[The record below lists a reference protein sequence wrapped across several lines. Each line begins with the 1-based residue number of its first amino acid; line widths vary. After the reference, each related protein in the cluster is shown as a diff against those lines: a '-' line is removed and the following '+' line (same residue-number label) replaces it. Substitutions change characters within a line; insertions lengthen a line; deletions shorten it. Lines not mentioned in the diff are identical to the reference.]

1 MIGHEIHPGKWRTF
15 ARCQVVR
22 GAHAIN
28 FQWLVTLRWGAIAGQ
43 ATTILVVDRLME
55 IALPLTPLGCIVAV
69 AALSNA
75 GCEWWVRA
83 CLR

>member
-1 MIGHEIHPGKWRTF
+1 
-15 ARCQVVR
+15 VR

>member
-1 MIGHEIHPGKWRTF
+1 
-15 ARCQVVR
+15 
-22 GAHAIN
+22 
-28 FQWLVTLRWGAIAGQ
+28 LRWGAIAGQ